1 MSARLGIYF
10 GLEEQLYRDDPALG
24 SSDIRKL
31 RRNPTSFWWESAM
44 NPHRPKDKNTPA
56 RIRGSAMHKLV
67 LEGEAAFDAIYAR
80 GPEHDEDM
88 TPAEKSALTKEFKK
102 KIASTGKVMLPA
114 DDYDRVVISKS
125 MIVLNPS
132 LKTAFQG
139 GIPEVSL
146 FWERDGVR
154 RKARIDYLKPLGLG
168 DLKGCANTK
177 DIAFDAACRND
188 IANYDYHIQPAHYL
202 EGSALIP
209 QFVADGCVYGD
220 HDAALFKS
228 IVKGK
233 KVGWQWVF
241 FQMEKAPITWSYK
254 ISLEN
259 LPVLDTARRDI
270 EIAVSRYVANMD
282 KFGDSP
288 WISVEKTQ
296 ELFIE
301 SMPPWFAR
309 TTAEE
314 MTELD
319 YWMQSKQSDR
329 R

>member
-1 MSARLGIYF
+1 
-10 GLEEQLYRDDPALG
+10 
-24 SSDIRKL
+24 
-31 RRNPTSFWWESAM
+31 
-44 NPHRPKDKNTPA
+44 
-56 RIRGSAMHKLV
+56 
-67 LEGEAAFDAIYAR
+67 
-80 GPEHDEDM
+80 
-88 TPAEKSALTKEFKK
+88 
-102 KIASTGKVMLPA
+102 
-114 DDYDRVVISKS
+114 
-125 MIVLNPS
+125 
-132 LKTAFQG
+132 
-139 GIPEVSL
+139 
-146 FWERDGVR
+146 
-154 RKARIDYLKPLGLG
+154 
-168 DLKGCANTK
+168 
-177 DIAFDAACRND
+177 
-188 IANYDYHIQPAHYL
+188 
-202 EGSALIP
+202 
-209 QFVADGCVYGD
+209 
-220 HDAALFKS
+220 
-228 IVKGK
+228 
-233 KVGWQWVF
+233 
-241 FQMEKAPITWSYK
+241 MEKAPITWSYK